1 MQEDTST
8 VPGRGADGCPRRALA
23 VQQYSSVQHST
34 AVQQYSSTAVKRLV
48 HMRVQRVQHSTAA
61 YSRRTAHT
69 AQPTSTAQYS
79 LCECAKNISST
90 GMCVHMSCVVHVRL
104 HVNVQV
110 LFSFIVRIL
119 GVIFA
124 PSHTHGSLAGMRGM
138 RLLLPSRSRRVHV
151 YAQVSLRPNSFGRR
165 CCSRRWTS
173 RRATASSPSHGST
186 LICRLSCSGC

>member
-1 MQEDTST
+1 M
-8 VPGRGADGCPRRALA
+8 RFHRALA
-23 VQQYSSVQHST
+23 VQQYSS
-34 AVQQYSSTAVKRLV
+34 
-48 HMRVQRVQHSTAA
+48 VQHSTAA

-79 LCECAKNISST
+79 LCESAKNISST
-90 GMCVHMSCVVHVRL
+90 DMCMHMSCVVHVRL

-138 RLLLPSRSRRVHV
+138 RLLLPSRSRRV

-165 CCSRRWTS
+165 CCSRRMDESLRDGFFAQPWKHFDL
-173 RRATASSPSHGST
+173 PSQ
-186 LICRLSCSGC
+186 L